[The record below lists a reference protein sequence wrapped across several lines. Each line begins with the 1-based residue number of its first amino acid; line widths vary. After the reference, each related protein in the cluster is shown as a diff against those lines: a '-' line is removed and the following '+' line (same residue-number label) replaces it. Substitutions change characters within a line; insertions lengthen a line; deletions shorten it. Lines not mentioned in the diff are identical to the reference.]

1 MFVTGARASKNTNP
15 DLACELGSGAATAI
29 EKHVS
34 VEPKRE
40 IDEKTRVLLE
50 DPIVPTLIRLAWPN
64 VLVML
69 AQSSTGLIEMWY
81 ISRLGVDAL
90 ARISQA
96 TGASG
101 LQIRQKLFCDNDLSR
116 LGKGARWRRSV
127 AQNRAYLDG
136 SKGGLLWPSST
147 AGR

>member
-50 DPIVPTLIRLAWPN
+50 GPIVPTLIRLAWPN

-90 ARISQA
+90 ARISQT

-101 LQIRQKLFCDNDLSR
+101 RRIRQKLFCDNDLR
-116 LGKGARWRRSV
+116 RFGKAARCRWSG
-127 AQNRAYLDG
+127 AQNRARLN
-136 SKGGLLWPSST
+136 GLKAVLWSPSSM
-147 AGR
+147 AAR